1 MNCFSLALSL
11 ATSPLLRDNG
21 PQIGPFSFPAA
32 FPLMTADDRDWRKT
46 PSMPLFALSA
56 LLQRSKDGDEG
67 AMEKIYE
74 QFKRPFFNL
83 AYRYTSDR
91 PAAEDLLQD
100 IFVKIF
106 SHLAEVNKDE
116 TFVAWM
122 YRIAVN
128 TCYSYLRSRRGREA
142 RSVGL
147 GEIEGKNE
155 EAVYD
160 GHEDNLA
167 GPLDKAVRELPEKLR
182 AVFTLHDV
190 QGHTHEE
197 IGRILGVTTGTSKSQ
212 LFKARMRIRRYLK
225 EKGIL

>member
-1 MNCFSLALSL
+1 MDSYPLALSL
-11 ATSPLLRDNG
+11 ATSPFLRDNG
-21 PQIGPFSFPAA
+21 LRIGPFSLPAA
-32 FPLMTADDRDWRKT
+32 FPLMTANDRDWRK
-46 PSMPLFALSA
+46 PPLMPLAALSA
-56 LLQRSKDGDEG
+56 LVQRSKEGDEG

-74 QFKRPFFNL
+74 QFKRPLFNL
-83 AYRYTSDR
+83 AYRYASDGA
-91 PAAEDLLQD
+91 AAEDLLQD

-106 SHLAEVNKDE
+106 SHLGEVHSDE

-128 TCYSYLRSRRGREA
+128 TCYSYLRRRRSGEA

-147 GEIEGKNE
+147 GEIEGKKE

-167 GPLDKAVRELPEKLR
+167 GPLDEAIRELPEKLR
-182 AVFTLHDV
+182 AVFMLHDV

-197 IGRILGVTTGTSKSQ
+197 IGRILGVTAGTSKSQ
-212 LFKARMRIRRYLK
+212 LFKARLRIRSYLQ
-225 EKGIL
+225 EKKVL